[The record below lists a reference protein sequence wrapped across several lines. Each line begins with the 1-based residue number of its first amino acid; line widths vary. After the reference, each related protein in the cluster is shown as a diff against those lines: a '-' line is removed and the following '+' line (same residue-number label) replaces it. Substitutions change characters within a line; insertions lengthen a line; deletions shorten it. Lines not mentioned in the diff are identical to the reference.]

1 MQCGA
6 NQHLEDEGQTN
17 GTTAQG
23 RKCLPN
29 QKNVPCDDKGI
40 NKANGL
46 FTNENVSV
54 TRDANNRTYT
64 TPSKCTLKCNEG
76 FKLNEAKTACMSSTK
91 QVSCDKT

>member
-17 GTTAQG
+17 GTTPQG

-40 NKANGL
+40 NK
-46 FTNENVSV
+46 
-54 TRDANNRTYT
+54 
-64 TPSKCTLKCNEG
+64 C
-76 FKLNEAKTACMSSTK
+76 
-91 QVSCDKT
+91 